1 MKNKTIPIIRLTSV
15 IIFLIIATGFTQ
27 LSAAGEGEQQSFKS
41 FVTYDLAGNTVNQEI
56 FAANTVTLVNVWA
69 TFCPPCLQEMPG
81 LGELS
86 REFSDKGVGIVG
98 IVTDVYPNQAGQF
111 INVDKALQI
120 VNQTQAD
127 YPHLLLSEDLMKTR
141 LGNVQAVPETFFV
154 DSNGNVVGKTHVG
167 ARSKTAWKLLVEQTL
182 KAVQK

>member
-1 MKNKTIPIIRLTSV
+1 
-15 IIFLIIATGFTQ
+15 
-27 LSAAGEGEQQSFKS
+27 
-41 FVTYDLAGNTVNQEI
+41 
-56 FAANTVTLVNVWA
+56 
-69 TFCPPCLQEMPG
+69 MPG

-98 IVTDVYPNQAGQF
+98 IVTDVYPNQAGQL